1 MGLVITSTWV
11 AFVVRLEASS
21 FAAGYSTLAAPA
33 SSTTTFVVAF
43 DSTSACSFVE
53 AVMVLVK
60 QFRLA
65 VGSEVLQS
73 ATVSL
78 SYSPSKV
85 SLWAFLMLFFAS

>member
-1 MGLVITSTWV
+1 MVTTSTWV

-21 FAAGYSTLAAPA
+21 FAAGYSTLAAPT
-33 SSTTTFVVAF
+33 SSTTTTFEAAS

-85 SLWAFLMLFFAS
+85 SL